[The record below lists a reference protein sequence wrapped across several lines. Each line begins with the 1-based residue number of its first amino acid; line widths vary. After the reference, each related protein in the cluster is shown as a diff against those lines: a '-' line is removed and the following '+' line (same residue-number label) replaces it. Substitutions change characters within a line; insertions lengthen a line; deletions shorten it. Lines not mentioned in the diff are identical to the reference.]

1 MTRAMITSS
10 PVDAVRTNRSLRRR
24 DNDVRSTMPSR
35 PSRVQVHA
43 VRLPG
48 KRPQGEQGEGV
59 GPRRSLGP

>member
-24 DNDVRSTMPSR
+24 DNEVRSTMPSR

-48 KRPQGEQGEGV
+48 KRPQSEQGEGV
-59 GPRRSLGP
+59 RPRRSLGS